1 MAALGKVLSEREA
14 GSSGNSSDLVGLSW
28 EVMREWG
35 DGQEP
40 DLQGIFIYH
49 FKKLGLY
56 SESDKEPL
64 TGFVFQWDHSGSG
77 VEHIVEECNELGQ

>member
-1 MAALGKVLSEREA
+1 
-14 GSSGNSSDLVGLSW
+14 
-28 EVMREWG
+28 MREWG

-40 DLQGIFIYH
+40 DLRGIFIYH

-64 TGFVFQWDHSGSG
+64 TGFVFQ
-77 VEHIVEECNELGQ
+77 